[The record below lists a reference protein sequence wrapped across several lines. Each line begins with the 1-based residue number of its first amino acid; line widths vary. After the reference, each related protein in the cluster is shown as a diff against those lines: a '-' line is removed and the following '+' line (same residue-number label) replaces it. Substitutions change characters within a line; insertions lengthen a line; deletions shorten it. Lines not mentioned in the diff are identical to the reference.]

1 MTISL
6 PYAPTA
12 MNSSLTETAWPNQ
25 SPAAPSDAVSFAE
38 ADVLLH
44 PVSGSVNTYAAPT
57 PSPFSFPGAP
67 TSTVL
72 PLAETEYPN
81 RSPDAP
87 SDAVNFTEAEVSAQP
102 VLGFVKTYAMPAPP
116 PPGVPTT
123 MVSPGYGNGMSESA
137 ARCAVGGRQF
147 CRSGYISPSGVRPG
161 IYVCRA
167 CARRADND
175 SGSVC
180 GDRVSV
186 PSVGRRIRYRQF
198 GDAGDAVLT
207 VPSVFGPNEHVRRA
221 RVVPALLC
229 RARRPRS
236 YLRPRL
242 PRSRTCRRGRPRPRP
257 ARPFCSPIRCFA

>member
-12 MNSSLTETAWPNQ
+12 MNSSLTDTACPNQ

-44 PVSGSVNTYAAPT
+44 PVSGSVNTYAAPN

-87 SDAVNFTEAEVSAQP
+87 SDAVSFAEADVSAQP
-102 VLGFVKTYAMPAPP
+102 VSGFVKTYATPAPP

-123 MVSPGYGNGMSESA
+123 MVSPDTETACPNRLPAVLPDAVSFAGADISA
-137 ARCAVGGRQF
+137 HPV
-147 CRSGYISPSGVRPG
+147 SGLVYAYAAPAPG
-161 IYVCRA
+161 APTTIV
-167 CARRADND
+167 
-175 SGSVC
+175 
-180 GDRVSV
+180 V
-186 PSVGRRIRYRQF
+186 PSVATEYPYRPS
-198 GDAGDAVLT
+198 AGASGIVSLAML
-207 VPSVFGPNEHVRRA
+207 EM
-221 RVVPALLC
+221 L
-229 RARRPRS
+229 
-236 YLRPRL
+236 YLRSHPSSGLMNTYAAPGSFPLSVPGAPTTIVSSPTAAEVPNL
-242 PRSRTCRRGRPRPRP
+242 PPGTAAGASSETLL
-257 ARPFCSPIRCFA
+257 